1 MRVQIKSP
9 KDALLFHYFRR
20 SVIITSIVLIAAV
33 VFLCMDGLFEFV
45 WSMLK
50 DFLTYLKAE
59 SFVIWL
65 LILFLMV
72 AVPAACILTFVEVFN
87 SRKTRKNKFTHLHF
101 TPTGLILVK
110 KYMPKKNVFLPYKE
124 TDFDFTLEVSE
135 KLNKHHMPIPCIKG
149 IQMLFTQADG
159 AKIIIKHFGALPF
172 FYQIADEAKKFRTF
186 SYKTVMEKKDSGV
199 QQKLSKFATEQMDNF
214 FNHGLFIKYSPDT
227 HFSLYLSAFFFLG
240 IAGLLLYTYLKLG
253 IADKDL
259 RFTVF
264 YAVPAL
270 FALPGIYYLAQPI
283 KDFFVAKRLKALK
296 VKTLSPNGK

>member
-9 KDALLFHYFRR
+9 EDALLFHYFRR

-50 DFLTYLKAE
+50 DFLSQMKEENFLTWVLTLVLA
-59 SFVIWL
+59 V
-65 LILFLMV
+65 LIPL
-72 AVPAACILTFVEVFN
+72 ACILTFVEVFN

-283 KDFFVAKRLKALK
+283 KDFFVAKRLKTLK

>member
-240 IAGLLLYTYLKLG
+240 IAGLLLYTYLKLE

-283 KDFFVAKRLKALK
+283 KDFFTAKRLKTLK
-296 VKTLSPNGK
+296 RQNHPLKGK